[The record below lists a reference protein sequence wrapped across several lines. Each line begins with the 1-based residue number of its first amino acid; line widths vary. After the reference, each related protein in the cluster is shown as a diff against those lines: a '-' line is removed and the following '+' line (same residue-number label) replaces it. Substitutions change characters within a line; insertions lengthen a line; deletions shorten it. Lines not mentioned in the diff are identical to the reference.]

1 MANDGHSSQFLSPA
15 TKKREKEE
23 RNVIFQQGSNW
34 SNVWYWPQIN
44 SCNQRTPHRTSSLEN
59 AKRWP

>member
-34 SNVWYWPQIN
+34 SNVWY
-44 SCNQRTPHRTSSLEN
+44 
-59 AKRWP
+59 